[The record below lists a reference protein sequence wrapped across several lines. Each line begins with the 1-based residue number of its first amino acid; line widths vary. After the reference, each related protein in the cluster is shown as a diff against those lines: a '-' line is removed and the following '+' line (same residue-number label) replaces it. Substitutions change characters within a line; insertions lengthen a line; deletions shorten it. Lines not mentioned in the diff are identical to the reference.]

1 MLLNV
6 YIALHCLH
14 TASSDLCFL
23 SLVSSVSTVIQHWIQ
38 SHQFYDVQY
47 VQTMLVALLNDQ
59 TDCLKSQQFVHLF
72 TFVPDHTHLGSVLT
86 LFPHSDFRD
95 QVSRP
100 CIKQLTQLL
109 YVFSFDEN
117 CLPDGMGKYSQNCL
131 QAALT

>member
-47 VQTMLVALLNDQ
+47 VQTMLVALLN
-59 TDCLKSQQFVHLF
+59 DCLKSQQFVHLF